1 MLTNEELITIVES
14 LDTYTNQLHMQR
26 FCYDDLREELTR
38 ISLKI
43 EDILIN
49 RGVEVN
55 SICDS

>member
-1 MLTNEELITIVES
+1 MLTDNELISIVRTLDKDCEQPNIADDIEEEL
-14 LDTYTNQLHMQR
+14 M
-26 FCYDDLREELTR
+26 R
-38 ISLKI
+38 ISFKI